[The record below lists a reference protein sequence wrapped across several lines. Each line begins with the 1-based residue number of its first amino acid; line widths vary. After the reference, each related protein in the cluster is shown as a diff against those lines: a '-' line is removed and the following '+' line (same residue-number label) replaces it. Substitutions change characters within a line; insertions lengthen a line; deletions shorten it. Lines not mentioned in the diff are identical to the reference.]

1 MPALIIAT
9 GAFDCGKTTTLE
21 WLREHHGLRIHTEA
35 HRMVLRRIAGRS
47 GGHPPE
53 RGFTRI
59 EDPAHFCP
67 MCRPLEFCQL
77 VLAEQRAIELRAR
90 EGDLLERGYLDP
102 LEMFDRTRRP
112 EQRAPGWTPVA
123 RYRLVLLFEVM
134 EQLQRARWGKS
145 VATRIA
151 EAKMINERLTQHY
164 LDAGFPLLRVPP
176 GSVAERGAQVLAEI
190 ARAQP

>member
-1 MPALIIAT
+1 MPALIVAT

-35 HRMVLRRIAGRS
+35 HRLVLRRIATRS

-59 EDPAHFCP
+59 EDPDHFCP
-67 MCRPLEFCQL
+67 MCRPLEFCEL
-77 VLAEQRAIELRAR
+77 VLAEQRALEQRAR

-112 EQRAPGWTPVA
+112 GQLAPSWDPVDVTDWRSRRGPACVIVWMRTWMPSYRCSACMAPPATGALQTNSNTSWA
-123 RYRLVLLFEVM
+123 RR
-134 EQLQRARWGKS
+134 
-145 VATRIA
+145 
-151 EAKMINERLTQHY
+151 
-164 LDAGFPLLRVPP
+164 
-176 GSVAERGAQVLAEI
+176 
-190 ARAQP
+190 